1 MKRLTFSLLFFI
13 FLTGCDPQG
22 SDLEYSAAAVAAA
35 VHPDTSITSVKPKIN
50 LIDSVSYRKRILK
63 MCNGDSSGLWPAKEP
78 LPLEGALIPFKR
90 IVAFYGNYYSKQ
102 MGALGE
108 YPKDVMLSKLR
119 EEVSRWEKADPE
131 TPVVPALH
139 YIATTAQL
147 APGKDNTYRLR
158 MPHREIDKTIEYAA
172 GIGALVFIDIQVGH
186 STLQREVP
194 EFLEY
199 LKRPDFHLGID
210 PEFSMKDGSRPG
222 AVIGSFDAEDIN
234 YVSDYLAKIVRENNL
249 PPKLLVVHRFT
260 RNMVTNYRNI
270 RKHPEVQIIMDMDG
284 WGPPKLKTD
293 SYRSYIWQEPVQFA
307 GIKLFYKNDIKAP
320 PYAMMTPQQVMSLR
334 PLPMYIQ
341 YQ

>member
-1 MKRLTFSLLFFI
+1 
-13 FLTGCDPQG
+13 
-22 SDLEYSAAAVAAA
+22 
-35 VHPDTSITSVKPKIN
+35 
-50 LIDSVSYRKRILK
+50 
-63 MCNGDSSGLWPAKEP
+63 
-78 LPLEGALIPFKR
+78 
-90 IVAFYGNYYSKQ
+90 
-102 MGALGE
+102 
-108 YPKDVMLSKLR
+108 
-119 EEVSRWEKADPE
+119 
-131 TPVVPALH
+131 
-139 YIATTAQL
+139 
-147 APGKDNTYRLR
+147 
-158 MPHREIDKTIEYAA
+158 
-172 GIGALVFIDIQVGH
+172 
-186 STLQREVP
+186 
-194 EFLEY
+194 
-199 LKRPDFHLGID
+199 
-210 PEFSMKDGSRPG
+210 MKDGSRPG